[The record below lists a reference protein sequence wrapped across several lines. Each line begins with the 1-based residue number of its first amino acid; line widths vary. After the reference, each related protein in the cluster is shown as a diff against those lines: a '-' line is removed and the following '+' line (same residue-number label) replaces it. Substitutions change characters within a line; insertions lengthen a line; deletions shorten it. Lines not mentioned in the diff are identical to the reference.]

1 MADGQIHPTTT
12 TGDLVSTSSDFETYE
27 YINSSDTDLN
37 PSDNTI
43 TTTTGNGDNANS
55 PKGSWLKRL
64 TSIEGKFERQKL
76 VQVADFNLPANRI
89 HRV

>member
-12 TGDLVSTSSDFETYE
+12 TEDLVSTSNDFDTD
-27 YINSSDTDLN
+27 INSSDTDIN
-37 PSDNTI
+37 SSYNTI
-43 TTTTGNGDNANS
+43 TTTTGNGDNTNG

-64 TSIEGKFERQKL
+64 TSIEWERQNL
-76 VQVADFNLPANRI
+76 VQVTDCNSPTTRI

>member
-12 TGDLVSTSSDFETYE
+12 TEDLVSTSNDFDTD
-27 YINSSDTDLN
+27 INSSDTDIN
-37 PSDNTI
+37 SSYNTI

-76 VQVADFNLPANRI
+76 VQVADFNLPATRI